1 MISGFG
7 SQGSGVDDSCEKW
20 IKVKRPP
27 LGFTATFAGH
37 TFDEQ
42 TSWSLTHHTSS
53 QENTPKK
60 SKKGVLLSL
69 FSERWSVEIRNYFPK
84 NVESRD
90 YLHLFTKQGVDG
102 SFQSFELIISW
113 SEIQVPCHQM
123 GPETPMRSNKRI
135 EVEVRCPNLFPSLDL
150 DVGNSKGEV
159 CTKHDTNIFQ
169 QIVSN
174 QSAPKR

>member
-1 MISGFG
+1 MTI
-7 SQGSGVDDSCEKW
+7 
-20 IKVKRPP
+20 
-27 LGFTATFAGH
+27 
-37 TFDEQ
+37 
-42 TSWSLTHHTSS
+42 
-53 QENTPKK
+53 
-60 SKKGVLLSL
+60 
-69 FSERWSVEIRNYFPK
+69 Y
-84 NVESRD
+84 
-90 YLHLFTKQGVDG
+90 G

-135 EVEVRCPNLFPSLDL
+135 EIEVRCPNLFPSLDL

-174 QSAPKR
+174 QSAPKHDIPKIPAKNTPKHPPPSPKVPKSFSSLGRCWSVLRSVLNLKKFSMWYWSWVVPTMCCRTYRGR